1 MDDWKDCLRF
11 TNIENVNRILLM
23 TDAVTGFAFSNDLYK
38 INPNFLNTIIEY
50 LEKESRKTYATDAL
64 RNTLNN
70 RCAQRLNADDKTI
83 LWAKL

>member
-1 MDDWKDCLRF
+1 MEDWKDCLRF

-23 TDAVTGFAFSNDLYK
+23 TDGVTGFAFSNDFYK
-38 INPNFLNTIIEY
+38 IHRNFLIPIIEY
-50 LEKESRKTYATDAL
+50 LEKESRKTYAVDAL

-70 RCAQRLNADDKTI
+70 RRAQRLNADDKTI